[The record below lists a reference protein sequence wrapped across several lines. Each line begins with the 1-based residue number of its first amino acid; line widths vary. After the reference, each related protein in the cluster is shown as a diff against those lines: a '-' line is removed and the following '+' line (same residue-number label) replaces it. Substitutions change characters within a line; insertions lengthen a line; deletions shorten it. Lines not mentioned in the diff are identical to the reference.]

1 MKMLKGV
8 FLDVLSRI
16 PLTLLASSSLQ
27 DRTVGVS
34 QTWSPKTAS
43 VQAVNRAP
51 RIFWSCLSEFFFFF
65 LSDYVFHSSATLL
78 FLFHVAAR
86 QMRPCSYFFSIL
98 LYLFV
103 SPFCPPPATQRNT
116 LPVFSQLH
124 FKIPTAG
131 GVTDGVNCC
140 LRSTCLLEKWKPR
153 HFMKW
158 GKKTQLCQMESTHSL
173 AKQTS
178 SCGSDTT

>member
-1 MKMLKGV
+1 MKMFNGV

-16 PLTLLASSSLQ
+16 PLTLASSSLQ

-43 VQAVNRAP
+43 VEAVNRAP
-51 RIFWSCLSEFFFFF
+51 LIFWQHIFFCIRLCLPRFCYAVISV
-65 LSDYVFHSSATLL
+65 SRCCSTNASL
-78 FLFHVAAR
+78 F
-86 QMRPCSYFFSIL
+86 PFFSVL

-103 SPFCPPPATQRNT
+103 SPFFPPASHTMQ
-116 LPVFSQLH
+116 QLH

-131 GVTDGVNCC
+131 GVTDRVNCC
-140 LRSTCLLEKWKPR
+140 LRSTCLLEKLKPR

-158 GKKTQLCQMESTHSL
+158 KKKKLCQMESTHNL
-173 AKQTS
+173 AKLTS
-178 SCGSDTT
+178 SCGPDTT